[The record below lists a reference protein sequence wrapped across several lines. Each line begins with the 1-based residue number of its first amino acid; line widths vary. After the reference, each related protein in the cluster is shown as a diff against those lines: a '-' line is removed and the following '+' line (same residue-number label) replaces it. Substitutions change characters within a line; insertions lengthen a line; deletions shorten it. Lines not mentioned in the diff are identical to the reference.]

1 MDEYLTSI
9 KNIEVGA
16 GGAGSLDSRITP
28 ILDVLGGK
36 KWVLLKLVFFP
47 TFLTESG
54 HHNKCFHDA
63 SSGLFWLSIFET
75 PRK

>member
-9 KNIEVGA
+9 KNIEEGA
-16 GGAGSLDSRITP
+16 GGAGSLASRIMP
-28 ILDVLGGK
+28 ILDVLRGQ
-36 KWVLLKLVFFP
+36 KWVFLKLVFLP